1 MSNYSAIDVSTY
13 IINYSCDINSPVNNL
28 KLQKLLYYVQAALLV
43 ETGKKCFESK
53 VVAWGF
59 GPVVVESY
67 QHYKEYG
74 RNNIPKQEENK
85 RMKFD
90 SKTMKIIFE
99 PAKKIDEITK
109 KIINKVVD
117 SYAKITNPFDLV
129 RKTHEEDPW
138 KNAQLNTEIKCKDI
152 QKYYEK
158 QPEKIYGV

>member
-13 IINYSCDINSPVNNL
+13 IINYSCDINSPVSNL

-43 ETGKKCFESK
+43 ETGKKKCFESK
-53 VVAWGF
+53 IVAWEF

-74 RNNIPKQEENK
+74 RNNIPRQEENK

-99 PAKKIDEITK
+99 PKKKIDEITK
-109 KIINKVVD
+109 N
-117 SYAKITNPFDLV
+117 N
-129 RKTHEEDPW
+129 
-138 KNAQLNTEIKCKDI
+138 Q
-152 QKYYEK
+152 
-158 QPEKIYGV
+158 